1 MYGAK
6 RCTFVH
12 NMVKVG
18 LLSDTHGDLDPKIFE
33 YFKDVNEIWHAGDIG
48 SLALLEQLEAF
59 KPTRAV
65 FGNIDDYNIRR
76 ATKEFLRFEVEKVTV
91 LMTHIA
97 GRPGKYAKPAFEEIQ
112 KNGAPQLF
120 VCGHSHIALAQ
131 MDQRYKMLW
140 LNPGACGYKGFHQV
154 KTIFR
159 FCING
164 DQIQNLECI
173 ELGPRVSKTTD

>member
-1 MYGAK
+1 M
-6 RCTFVH
+6 RI
-12 NMVKVG
+12 G

-33 YFKDVNEIWHAGDIG
+33 YFKDVDEIWHAGDIG
-48 SLALLEQLEAF
+48 TIEVLDQLSDF

-65 FGNIDDYNIRR
+65 FGNIDDHIIRS
-76 ATKEFLRFEVEKVTV
+76 ATKEFLRFTVEGVSV

-97 GRPGKYAKPAFEEIQ
+97 GKPGKYAKPAFEELQ

-120 VCGHSHIALAQ
+120 ICGHSHIALAQ
-131 MDQRYKMLW
+131 MDQRYQMLW
-140 LNPGACGYKGFHQV
+140 LNPGACGFKGFHQI

-159 FCING
+159 FSING

-173 ELGPRVSKTTD
+173 ELGPRVRKYTDTLSH